1 MYLSRSVRKE
11 KWKRILMRREM
22 LVGGIEMGYL
32 WFVVVNVELLERSV
46 KVVSANLYLLLMLK

>member
-1 MYLSRSVRKE
+1 
-11 KWKRILMRREM
+11 MRREM